1 MADVVCLFGKGAVM
15 EMVRDS
21 VANLLILLLKG
32 TPEADL
38 VLSDHADVAALLVPA
53 ANVEAI
59 FTSYARK
66 TAITG
71 TLTEDTTND
80 RVDLDIPDQTW
91 SPAGNGANDTLAKLV
106 VAYENAAADATRV
119 PVSHHDF
126 AVTTDGSDLTALI
139 NAAGIIRAQQ

>member
-15 EMVRDS
+15 EMVRDAP
-21 VANLLILLLKG
+21 ANLLILLLTNVG
-32 TPEADL
+32 IEADL
-38 VLSDHADVAALLVPA
+38 ILSDHADVAAMLAA
-53 ANVEAI
+53 ANTETI
-59 FTSYARK
+59 FTSYGRK
-66 TAITG
+66 VAITG
-71 TLTEDTTND
+71 TLTNDTTND

-91 SPAGNGANDTLAKLV
+91 APAGNGVNATLAKLV

-126 AVTTDGSDLTALI
+126 VVTTDGSDLTAQI